1 MRSAAPSRPVRA
13 RGLACR
19 VAWLALPAVA
29 LGLGVLAQAQ
39 VEIPLTVAKGVPLEI
54 ALLHR
59 VPISKPGVPVEGRLT
74 RPVYAY
80 DTTVIPAG
88 SIVLGRV
95 TRVKGISRMARTR
108 AILNG
113 SFTPWRKATV
123 EFDTLVLAN
132 GKRIP
137 ISTLVA
143 PGAAPVMELVSGGG
157 KKAGSDPA
165 AGLLAGEKARL
176 EAQKNALVADLRM
189 PHKGRWVKE
198 KGKEWISA
206 EIPYH
211 RQAYQPGTV
220 FTAELQAPLE
230 FGMETI
236 PAAELSAVGTP
247 PPAGSIVHARLITP
261 LDSATTRRGAPV
273 EAAVTQPLF
282 SSSHALILPQG
293 SRLKGQVIEVKAA
306 RRFHRNGRLRFTFQH
321 IDLPKGRPEI
331 VHASVEGAE
340 VARNSHLRL
349 GAEGGLEP
357 APSKKKY
364 LAPTLSLLLA
374 VQAATPDRDAISA
387 NASGAVPGQ
396 GGAIGKV
403 LAGGWGFG
411 LIGSAVSLATRSR
424 ALTAALGFYGAA
436 WSIYSNLLTR
446 GQNVVFPANTPMELL
461 LGSHT
466 RAGHQMPLPTER
478 ENP

>member
-1 MRSAAPSRPVRA
+1 MRSTAASRPA
-13 RGLACR
+13 RTLGCARRL
-19 VAWLALPAVA
+19 VWLALPGVA
-29 LGLGVLAQAQ
+29 LSLSVFAQAQ
-39 VEIPLTVAKGVPLEI
+39 VEIPLTVAKGIPLEI
-54 ALLHR
+54 TLLHR
-59 VPISKPGVPVEGRLT
+59 VPITKPGVPVEGRLVKPIYVYD
-74 RPVYAY
+74 RP
-80 DTTVIPAG
+80 VIPAG
-88 SIVLGRV
+88 CEVLGSV
-95 TRVKGISRMARTR
+95 IQVKGISRMARTR

-157 KKAGSDPA
+157 QKAGSDPPS
-165 AGLLAGEKARL
+165 GLLAGEKARL
-176 EAQKNALVADLRM
+176 EAQKKALVAAIRM
-189 PHKGRWVKE
+189 RHKGHWMKE
-198 KGKEWISA
+198 KSKEWLSA

-211 RQAYQPGTV
+211 RQWYQPGTV
-220 FTAELQAPLE
+220 FTAELEAPLE
-230 FGMETI
+230 FGTETL
-236 PAAELSAVGTP
+236 PAAELAAVGTP
-247 PPAGSIVHARLITP
+247 PPAGSIVHARLLTP

-282 SSSHALILPQG
+282 SSGHALILPQG
-293 SRLKGQVIEVKAA
+293 SRLEGRVVEVKAA
-306 RRFHRNGRLRFTFQH
+306 RRFHRNGKLRFTFQR
-321 IDLPKGRPEI
+321 IELPKGRPEI
-331 VHASVEGAE
+331 VHASVARAE
-340 VARNSHLRL
+340 VARNSRLRL

-396 GGAIGKV
+396 GGAVGKV

-411 LIGSAVSLATRSR
+411 MVGSAVSLATKSR
-424 ALTAALGFYGAA
+424 VFTAALGFYGAA

-446 GQNVVFPANTPMELL
+446 GQDVVFPANTPMELL

-466 RAGHQMPLPTER
+466 STGGQMPLPTEG
-478 ENP
+478 EHP

>member
-1 MRSAAPSRPVRA
+1 MRCAASSRRNRVRRAA
-13 RGLACR
+13 RHW
-19 VAWLALPAVA
+19 AWLALPGVA
-29 LGLGVLAQAQ
+29 LSLGVLAQAQ

-54 ALLHR
+54 KLLHR
-59 VPISKPGVPVEGRLT
+59 VPIGKPGVPVEGRLV
-74 RPVYAY
+74 RPVYVY
-80 DTTVIPAG
+80 NRPVIPAG
-88 SIVLGRV
+88 CEVLGRV

-123 EFDTLVLAN
+123 EFDTLVMAN
-132 GKRIP
+132 GKQIP

-143 PGAAPVMELVSGGG
+143 PGAAPVMELVSGGD

-165 AGLLAGEKARL
+165 SGLIAGEKARL
-176 EAQKNALVADLRM
+176 EAQKKEIVDVIRM
-189 PHKGRWVKE
+189 PHKGHWMKE

-230 FGMETI
+230 FGTETV
-236 PAAELSAVGTP
+236 PDVELAAVGTP
-247 PPAGSIVHARLITP
+247 PPAGSIVHARLLTP
-261 LDSATTRRGAPV
+261 LNSATARRGAPV

-282 SSSHALILPQG
+282 SSGHELILPQG
-293 SRLKGQVIEVKAA
+293 SRLEGKVVEVKAA
-306 RRFHRNGRLRFTFQH
+306 RRLHRNGRLRFTFQH
-321 IDLPKGRPEI
+321 IELPKGRPEI
-331 VHASVEGAE
+331 VHASVERAQ

-364 LAPTLSLLLA
+364 LAPAISLLLA

-396 GGAIGKV
+396 GGAVGKV

-411 LIGSAVSLATRSR
+411 LVGSAVSLATKTR
-424 ALTAALGFYGAA
+424 AITAALGFYGAA

-461 LGSHT
+461 LGSHAS
-466 RAGHQMPLPTER
+466 AGSQMPLPTEG